1 MKIGKIKVNGFVIS
15 LITAI
20 LIAYLF
26 STGAALLHVSTI
38 TDVGIGLI
46 FFFYGLKLSLNEIR
60 VGLSNYRLHILV
72 QCCTF
77 ILFPLIILAFKPL
90 LFNWVG
96 ELLWVGLFFLAVLP
110 SSVSSSV
117 VMVSLAKGN
126 VPAAI
131 FNASI
136 SGLIG
141 VVITPLW
148 LGLVVNEVQGIS
160 FTEVFS
166 KLIIQIII
174 PIVLGVT
181 LNKKF
186 GHIAHKHKKWISN
199 FDKFI
204 IVLIVYTSFSH
215 SFILH
220 LFSGMKWT
228 HFVLLYVC
236 VLVLFFLVMFI
247 VNLLGTKV
255 FRFNTEDN
263 ITALF
268 CGSKK
273 SLVHGSVM
281 AKVMFGNTP
290 NGSLFILPIML
301 YHISQILIIAVIAER
316 FAKRKSLTAN
326 NEVYEEQTK

>member
-1 MKIGKIKVNGFVIS
+1 MIINKIKVNGFVVS
-15 LITAI
+15 LIAAI
-20 LIAYLF
+20 LTAYF
-26 STGAALLHVSTI
+26 FAEGSELLHINTV
-38 TDVGIGLI
+38 TDIGIGLI
-46 FFFYGLKLSLNEIR
+46 FFFYGLKLSLNDIK

-77 ILFPLIILAFKPL
+77 ILFPLIILLAKPVL
-90 LFNWVG
+90 ENWIG
-96 ELLWVGLFFLAVLP
+96 DLLWVGLFFLAVLP

-117 VMVSLAKGN
+117 VMVSLARGN

-141 VVITPLW
+141 VVVTPLW

-174 PIVLGVT
+174 PIVLGVM
-181 LNKKF
+181 LNRKF
-186 GHIAHKHKKWISN
+186 GEVANTYKKAISN

-204 IVLIVYTSFSH
+204 IVLIVYSSFSH
-215 SFILH
+215 SFLIH

-228 HFVLLYVC
+228 HFLLLYVS
-236 VLVLFFLVMFI
+236 VLVLFFTVMGI
-247 VNLLGTKV
+247 VKLLGEKV
-255 FRFNTEDN
+255 FHFSTEDN

-301 YHISQILIIAVIAER
+301 YHISQIVIIAFIAER
-316 FAKRKSLTAN
+316 FSKRKI
-326 NEVYEEQTK
+326 EIKEEAPV